1 MIHSAVD
8 KFHCG
13 WKCHTHRPSLFF
25 LLLVT
30 DINVKFWRISKLRL
44 SRITKLKGAYLKGL
58 LYIQVDKQ
66 FTVQYKISTVDEN
79 VTHIDLLYFLL
90 LVTDINVKFNEHVL
104 MRARHLNLSQKR
116 LQPQLRNAL
125 ALSIRVSSSFEFLAE
140 HTNQGPGVPQIT
152 LFLQL
157 HYCEFG

>member
-13 WKCHTHRPSLFF
+13 WKCHTHRPSLF
-25 LLLVT
+25 
-30 DINVKFWRISKLRL
+30 
-44 SRITKLKGAYLKGL
+44 
-58 LYIQVDKQ
+58 
-66 FTVQYKISTVDEN
+66 
-79 VTHIDLLYFLL
+79 FLL

-125 ALSIRVSSSFEFLAE
+125 ALSIRVSSKFEFQAA
-140 HTNQGPGVPQIT
+140 HPNQWQQSRFKTTSKELQHKKPVSWFCGFRQSRLGPIQSWCVQGIWNCRKNDFNPNYEM
-152 LFLQL
+152 LWLSL
-157 HYCEFG
+157 LM